1 MTWLFFPFLELI
13 FRRFE
18 SVYLK
23 ICTFLNEGATE
34 IFDATQEVPY
44 AYQGNEWVGYDNVRS
59 FKLKVSLEH
68 WMCWDCSLIP
78 RK

>member
-1 MTWLFFPFLELI
+1 METLNVFPFLELI
-13 FRRFE
+13 FKISE

-34 IFDATQEVPY
+34 VWDAPQEVPY

-68 WMCWDCSLIP
+68 
-78 RK
+78 